1 MPTRPPPRPEARP
14 RDASVRHK
22 RLLKVRLPAWGT
34 AIGDDAYTAIAAA
47 AAEEDGVGVRRRVV
61 LWLYHLPC
69 TLPDPAPPLCTRSTP
84 LSLALLSAIAIA
96 SAFPLTRTST

>member
-34 AIGDDAYTAIAAA
+34 AIGDDAYMAIAA
-47 AAEEDGVGVRRRVV
+47 AAEEDGVRVRRRVV

-69 TLPDPAPPLCTRSTP
+69 TLHPTRPHRSAPTLRHSPLRYSLP
-84 LSLALLSAIAIA
+84 L
-96 SAFPLTRTST
+96 PLPPPSP